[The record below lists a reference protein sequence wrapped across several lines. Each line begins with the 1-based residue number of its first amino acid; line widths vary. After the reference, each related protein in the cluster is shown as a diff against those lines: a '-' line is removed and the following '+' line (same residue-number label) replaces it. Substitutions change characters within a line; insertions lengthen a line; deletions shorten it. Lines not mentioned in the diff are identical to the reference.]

1 MDLRHHRYRLFP
13 SRSSN
18 LNLEPSILEPSIL
31 KPWVILMNSNMTLSA
46 LTSLTGLDV
55 FDYLDQEVSIPVI
68 DGLQAQGDLIVIPF
82 SLLANIVAPL
92 PWTRSVRVPLSGV
105 ELLRSAAG
113 GNPHSLVADEG
124 ECTWSTPVKD
134 ARGLA
139 LGMLDTRVTAYLIH
153 PEHGATGIAP
163 GRYVIGRQQER
174 GVGRARGAVM
184 LCRRLTRRPR
194 VGGGVSTTCTGRA
207 PVSVCWTVCR
217 VEGKGARSAKAP
229 AQTRMPSP

>member
-18 LNLEPSILEPSIL
+18 LNLEPSIL

-46 LTSLTGLDV
+46 LTTLTGLDV

-139 LGMLDTRVTAYLIH
+139 LGMLDTRVAAYLIH

-184 LCRRLTRRPR
+184 L
-194 VGGGVSTTCTGRA
+194 VA
-207 PVSVCWTVCR
+207 D
-217 VEGKGARSAKAP
+217 
-229 AQTRMPSP
+229 